1 MKHLKSYKNKIED
14 TSQPQ
19 VGYYVILNN
28 LLNHRYNYDITQYI
42 TTHIGQVIVKSENNN
57 YLIKF
62 NNVPDIDKD
71 YDFAL
76 KNGWM
81 DYKDNILFF
90 SKDKEKV
97 EIYLNS
103 NKYNL

>member
-57 YLIKF
+57 YLIKRF
-62 NNVPDIDKD
+62 IIQMHFRHIIK
-71 YDFAL
+71 
-76 KNGWM
+76 M
-81 DYKDNILFF
+81 IL
-90 SKDKEKV
+90 
-97 EIYLNS
+97 
-103 NKYNL
+103 